1 MKIVR
6 TIVWV
11 LLLVALLIF
20 SINNWNPIEVKIWEG
35 LVLETKIPALV
46 VVAFLIGLVP
56 MWLLYRATSWN
67 YERRLS
73 SLESAAR
80 ASAMAQAAPPS
91 PAPDAGPAPA
101 PAPTSQPLP
110 EEPRSDLSPTEE
122 PKPNP

>member
-110 EEPRSDLSPTEE
+110 EEPRTDLSRTEE